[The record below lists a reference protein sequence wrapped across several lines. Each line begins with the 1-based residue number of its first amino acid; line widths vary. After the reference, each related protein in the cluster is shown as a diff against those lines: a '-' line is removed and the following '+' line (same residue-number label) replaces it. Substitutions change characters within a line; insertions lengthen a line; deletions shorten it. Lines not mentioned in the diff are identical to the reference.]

1 VVSDDIVQ
9 NQSTLGENRRQK
21 AGIKQAIQGYVSL
34 RSVFLLLCAAFLSR
48 RRAIKKTGLL
58 GASWMNHFAFASSE
72 LVHSSIDYA
81 SLQCFLQLY
90 CVPGSELDIKTNET
104 HRPCLQS

>member
-1 VVSDDIVQ
+1 
-9 NQSTLGENRRQK
+9 LGENRRQK
-21 AGIKQAIQGYVSL
+21 AGIKQAIEQGYVSL
-34 RSVFLLLCAAFLSR
+34 RSVFLLLCAAFLDM